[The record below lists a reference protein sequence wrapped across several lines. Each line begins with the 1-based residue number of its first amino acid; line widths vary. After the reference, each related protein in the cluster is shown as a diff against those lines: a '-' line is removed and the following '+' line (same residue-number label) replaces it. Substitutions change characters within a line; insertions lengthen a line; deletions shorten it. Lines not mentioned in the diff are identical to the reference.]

1 VPPIAVIE
9 VQRQTARLRLIDL
22 DQAALNQPPHECFS
36 CEDPTICRRQL
47 ELPAEEIIDA
57 GRTIKFI
64 CDCPMGALRPDLK
77 CARDA
82 GALIDQVS
90 ILNRVWIYVSH
101 ALDVIAM
108 ARYES
113 AARGIK
119 RLTEF
124 SYC

>member
-1 VPPIAVIE
+1 
-9 VQRQTARLRLIDL
+9 
-22 DQAALNQPPHECFS
+22 
-36 CEDPTICRRQL
+36 
-47 ELPAEEIIDA
+47 
-57 GRTIKFI
+57 
-64 CDCPMGALRPDLK
+64 MGALRPDLK

-124 SYC
+124 PIADLGEVGDFGFPTQWS